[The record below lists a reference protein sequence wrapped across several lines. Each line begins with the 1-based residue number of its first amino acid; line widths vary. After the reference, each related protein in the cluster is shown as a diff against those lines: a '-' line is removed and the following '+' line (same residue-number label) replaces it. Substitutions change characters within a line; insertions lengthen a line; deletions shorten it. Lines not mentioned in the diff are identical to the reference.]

1 MVYDKKLGV
10 YVAKDPEDREE
21 NEFFEVEEA
30 GEGEQFMAVKPWIG
44 AIMEPDNH
52 PQPNPSPPDVR
63 YKVDYVYGYRSHDTR
78 QNVYFNQN
86 GQAIFM
92 SAALGVILDH

>member
-30 GEGEQFMAVKPWIG
+30 GEGE
-44 AIMEPDNH
+44 
-52 PQPNPSPPDVR
+52 
-63 YKVDYVYGYRSHDTR
+63 
-78 QNVYFNQN
+78 
-86 GQAIFM
+86 
-92 SAALGVILDH
+92 